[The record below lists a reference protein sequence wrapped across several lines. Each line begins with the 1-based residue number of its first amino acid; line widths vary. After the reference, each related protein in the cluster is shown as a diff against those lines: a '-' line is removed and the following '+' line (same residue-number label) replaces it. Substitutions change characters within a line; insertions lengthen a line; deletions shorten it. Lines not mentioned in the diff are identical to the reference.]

1 MLISIDQWHVT
12 VDIYYDHNYPPIC
25 KMISLKFNDFE
36 FFISYLLPMLC
47 LLLLSH
53 GDIEFNPEKGKKN
66 KQKRT
71 KTIFILSLTREWF
84 SIS

>member
-1 MLISIDQWHVT
+1 
-12 VDIYYDHNYPPIC
+12 
-25 KMISLKFNDFE
+25 
-36 FFISYLLPMLC
+36 MLC

-84 SIS
+84 SVS